1 MVKSDCNVKAKVVT
15 KNALNFIDFLKMIRK
30 NINIAES
37 LLVTDEYKVYNKMN
51 NKSVITV

>member
-1 MVKSDCNVKAKVVT
+1 MVESDGNVKAKVVT
-15 KNALNFIDFLKMIRK
+15 KNDLNFIDFLKMIRK

-37 LLVTDEYKVYNKMN
+37 LLATDKYKAYNKMN